1 MKLSGR
7 KALINLI
14 NARFTFDQ
22 GLTPSRQFCRISGA
36 KIEACFSRIW
46 GATSTRVLMVGGGV
60 RISGSCTGSP
70 KRPLEGFHYQEGPH

>member
-22 GLTPSRQFCRISGA
+22 GLTPSRQFCRILGA
-36 KIEACFSRIW
+36 KIEACFFL
-46 GATSTRVLMVGGGV
+46 GFGGYLYPGVDGGG
-60 RISGSCTGSP
+60 GG
-70 KRPLEGFHYQEGPH
+70 G